1 MCFAPGERRGEGDM
15 NIQMK
20 SLPHECQVIRQEFG
34 ESAISFET
42 ALALVKTS
50 KGRIKAKN
58 YHAMMGLI
66 RNTTRRRHC
75 FRFLKLRGC

>member
-58 YHAMMGLI
+58 YQWLAELKK
-66 RNTTRRRHC
+66 
-75 FRFLKLRGC
+75 LDVKLRVLE